1 MYSCAVCSKTFTNKS
16 SLTNHKLLCELLSL
30 STREKKVKVEELDSM
45 PCHEDLVRITQKLAI
60 KYVELEKSL
69 KNMEKVTS
77 NYTKCKINGD
87 QWLNQHIRPNYNYDE
102 LLKRIKVDSDDIS
115 ILFEKK
121 LFEILSVLLERH
133 IRKTESPVAMI
144 NGKLFVYK
152 TNQDNNALW
161 MIMERKEIVCIMN
174 TILQRIMEVMT
185 KWRCDNADRI
195 ANNDTLS
202 IEYNKV
208 LIKLMNT
215 NFNQDSIFGKLKT
228 QLGNIVRFDVVNTI
242 EYVVV

>member
-1 MYSCAVCSKTFTNKS
+1 MYSCSSCSKNFTNKG
-16 SLTNHKLLCELLSL
+16 SLNNHKLLCDLLTL
-30 STREKKVKVEELDSM
+30 STREKKIKSEELDAM
-45 PCHEDLVRITQKLAI
+45 PCHEDLVRITQRLAI

-69 KNMEKVTS
+69 EKMEKVTS
-77 NYTKCKINGD
+77 NYTRCKINGD
-87 QWLNQHIRPNYNYDE
+87 QWLNQHIRPNYNYSE
-102 LLKRIKVDSDDIS
+102 LTKRIKVDSDDIS
-115 ILFEKK
+115 MLFEKK
-121 LFEILSVLLERH
+121 IFEILSILLERH
-133 IRKTESPVAMI
+133 IRKAESPVAMI

-161 MIMERKEIVCIMN
+161 MMMERKEIVCIMN

-185 KWRCDNADRI
+185 KWRCENADRI
-195 ANNDTLS
+195 AINDTLS

-228 QLGNIVRFDVVNTI
+228 QLGSLVKFEVVNTI

>member
-30 STREKKVKVEELDSM
+30 STREKKVKGEELDSM

-133 IRKTESPVAMI
+133 IRKAESPVAMI

>member
-30 STREKKVKVEELDSM
+30 STREKKVKGEELDSM

-121 LFEILSVLLERH
+121 IFEILSVLLERH

-161 MIMERKEIVCIMN
+161 NLWFCKYI
-174 TILQRIMEVMT
+174 
-185 KWRCDNADRI
+185 
-195 ANNDTLS
+195 
-202 IEYNKV
+202 
-208 LIKLMNT
+208 
-215 NFNQDSIFGKLKT
+215 
-228 QLGNIVRFDVVNTI
+228 
-242 EYVVV
+242 